1 MSAAPGARPGSP
13 RRDIR
18 AGGEVVPGGCP
29 DDGIGAGAVFA
40 ATLAD
45 TPKKSQVSIGF
56 VVSALVSGG
65 CSGGS
70 GARGIECLDARP
82 GPVSRVE
89 VAVSK
94 IRWWLAAAV
103 VAAVQGCA
111 STGSVPD
118 RDVIGRVEGIY
129 VEMRPGVLVHQR
141 LAPEDADLPV
151 WANVKLRDALE
162 DGRTSMSARLDRGL
176 VVARGDMV
184 NIRRAPEGRFATVK
198 LAPDTV
204 VAVVPGDE
212 FAPVAADR
220 MPNKVSMLDALR

>member
-1 MSAAPGARPGSP
+1 MR
-13 RRDIR
+13 
-18 AGGEVVPGGCP
+18 GGVVLGGCP
-29 DDGIGAGAVFA
+29 DGRILACAEFA
-40 ATLAD
+40 ATVAD
-45 TPKKSQVSIGF
+45 APKKSQVPIGF
-56 VVSALVSGG
+56 VVSAFVSGG

-94 IRWWLAAAV
+94 IRWWLAAAL

-141 LAPEDADLPV
+141 LAPDDADLPV

-184 NIRRAPEGRFATVK
+184 NIRRAPEGRLTTVK

-204 VAVVPGDE
+204 VAVVPSDE
-212 FAPVAADR
+212 LAPITSER
-220 MPNKVSMLDALR
+220 MPNKVSMLDTLR